1 MKTNKWIFASA
12 IILLTACSSQ
22 DGEDFN
28 VQSSMFNETAE
39 VTMTFSPY
47 DVEPMTRTATSI
59 AEVVTRLDVW
69 LVEGDNVIDIHQ
81 SSSDDGFGSVNVTLN
96 NTKTYTLYAVGH
108 KAAGA
113 ATLADGVISFP
124 DDKVTHSMYYTQTFS
139 PATTTNI
146 NALMNRIVAQ
156 FQFNT
161 TDAVPAEVTKMQITI
176 ASVFD
181 RWNTASGGT
190 HQLDRVST
198 FQNFSTKNDG
208 TVTFNIYAIV
218 TDAQT
223 THNITVEAYD
233 SNDQQIQ
240 SRTFTDVPLR
250 NGYRTTYT
258 GVYFIDTPTAAAFT
272 VGDWNAYDV
281 VEF

>member
-1 MKTNKWIFASA
+1 MKTKKWIFASA

-28 VQSSMFNETAE
+28 VQSSMFNETTE

-69 LVEGDNVIDIHQ
+69 LVEGGNVIDIHQ

-96 NTKTYTLYAVGH
+96 KTKTYTLYAVGH

-146 NALMNRIVAQ
+146 NALMQRIVAH

-250 NGYRTTYT
+250 NGYRTTYS

>member
-28 VQSSMFNETAE
+28 VQSSMFNETTE

-69 LVEGDNVIDIHQ
+69 LVEGGNVIDIHQ

-96 NTKTYTLYAVGH
+96 KTKTYTLYAVGH

-146 NALMNRIVAQ
+146 NALMQRIVAH